1 MVLQLSETQKA
12 LNKVFL
18 KFKANRVA
26 LERFKTK
33 RTPFSNCSNEN
44 ESERFS
50 KKRTQDFIL
59 KSSYDP
65 NYSLDNLSCNFSMTS
80 IAETLIGK
88 KIEAKTPDFLFV
100 RIAKTKNN

>member
-33 RTPFSNCSNEN
+33 RRQFSNCSNEN

-50 KKRTQDFIL
+50 KNHLRDFIT
-59 KSSYDP
+59 KSSYDL
-65 NYSLDNLSCNFSMTS
+65 NYSLNSLGRNTSMTS

-88 KIEAKTPDFLFV
+88 KIEVKTPDFLFV
-100 RIAKTKNN
+100 RIRKDKK